1 MSINGFSD
9 FEFKKMLEEIFSPTP
24 SKKRDRNRILQLS
37 MRKGCDFLFFLFLH
51 KGVDER
57 VA

>member
-9 FEFKKMLEEIFSPTP
+9 FEFKKMLEKIFSPTP

-37 MRKGCDFLFFLFLH
+37 MRKGCDFLFLH

-57 VA
+57 IA